1 MPQKSSIAVS
11 SMKFGKDLS
20 KFYDSL
26 RLFTYNEQFDTIY
39 NEKIRE
45 AKMKLLEKPL
55 EEYNISNHWKKSCN
69 TSKEINKEAQCG
81 VTMHSVQ

>member
-20 KFYDSL
+20 KLHNSL
-26 RLFTYNEQFDTIY
+26 RLFTYNEQLDTIY

-45 AKMKLLEKPL
+45 VKMKLLEKPL
-55 EEYNISNHWKKSCN
+55 EEYNISNH
-69 TSKEINKEAQCG
+69 
-81 VTMHSVQ
+81 